1 MSSCSACH
9 PTLSPS
15 SQAHPQLHSSSRKSF
30 SITGI
35 RVDDARQAFEVS
47 TANGAEGV
55 LPPTELRD
63 DASNTSAVVSE
74 IRAYGDCV
82 LRFISGTFQV
92 GHPRCCVQP
101 NMLMQV
107 HHLLLANVLNCPV

>member
-1 MSSCSACH
+1 M
-9 PTLSPS
+9 
-15 SQAHPQLHSSSRKSF
+15 
-30 SITGI
+30 
-35 RVDDARQAFEVS
+35 S

-63 DASNTSAVVSE
+63 DTSNTSAVVSE

-92 GHPRCCVQP
+92 WQP
-101 NMLMQV
+101 CYY
-107 HHLLLANVLNCPV
+107 VLPTVLRRSTLCRSTS

>member
-1 MSSCSACH
+1 MGF
-9 PTLSPS
+9 TT
-15 SQAHPQLHSSSRKSF
+15 
-30 SITGI
+30 TGI

-63 DASNTSAVVSE
+63 DASKTSAVVSE
-74 IRAYGDCV
+74 VRAYGDCV

-92 GHPRCCVQP
+92 GHPRCCVLP
-101 NMLMQV
+101 SMLMQGYLV
-107 HHLLLANVLNCPV
+107 LLAIRLSCPV

>member
-1 MSSCSACH
+1 MIF
-9 PTLSPS
+9 TE
-15 SQAHPQLHSSSRKSF
+15 
-30 SITGI
+30 TGI

-63 DASNTSAVVSE
+63 DASNTSAIVSE

-82 LRFISGTFQV
+82 LRFISGSFQV
-92 GHPRCCVQP
+92 GHPHFYVLSCT
-101 NMLMQV
+101 LIQV
-107 HHLLLANVLNCPV
+107 HVASSNSLQ